1 MLLLLLLLLLFLE
14 GFQSQKEGFELKCP
28 RFQKAQE
35 GLCTY
40 IPCTFTYPNIQ
51 RRYYGIYGY
60 WFKKGPSIS
69 EDVLVATNDQMREV
83 EKEALGRFHLVG
95 DPGSM
100 NCSLSIRDI
109 QGKDRGYYF
118 FRVES
123 GSEKFSYLNY
133 QVKLDV
139 RDLIEKPDIYIPR
152 ILEPKT
158 SVKLMCAA
166 PWVCGEGTPPIF
178 IWRGAAFSSLGP
190 SQKPP
195 YFSELTLSPRPKDH
209 GSNLTCQMT
218 FPGSGAHTETTVQLN
233 VAYPIK
239 TFGISADWEQ
249 ERGLKSSLN
258 HTILKDESLRLLC
271 QADSNPPAFLSWS
284 HGGQVVLSSGPSRA
298 GILVLHLPRLGV
310 KDGGEY
316 RCQAQYRMDTLY
328 ATLNLS
334 VIYAPEN
341 LKVRALWP
349 NRTGAIMEIFSSLVV
364 LVGESL
370 LLECAADS
378 SPPADMSWTRGS
390 QALNSSLR
398 SSPGMLYLELSH
410 VQAEDG
416 GEYTCH
422 AQNEWGTQNISLN
435 LSVQYPP
442 RLFKSF
448 CSRTDEGLL
457 CACSIQAEPS
467 LSLIWWVGERRV
479 EDNRTHDI
487 LQVKSTNSG
496 AWTNGSLILKEKWD
510 LDLNL
515 RCEGRNQHGVHSVIV
530 LIVSDRTRTADLT
543 FFKGA
548 LLGTGITGLLIFCLM
563 LTYKKFLRKKEIE
576 PEVLEVAGSQN
587 NMEEDYVNLDVN
599 QRRVLQPPPPDPV
612 IPNPPDELHYASLN
626 FRSPN
631 VKNQETHTQYS
642 EIKFCSGGKEG
653 GTNSDMK

>member
-435 LSVQYPP
+435 LSVQY
-442 RLFKSF
+442 
-448 CSRTDEGLL
+448 
-457 CACSIQAEPS
+457 
-467 LSLIWWVGERRV
+467 
-479 EDNRTHDI
+479 
-487 LQVKSTNSG
+487 
-496 AWTNGSLILKEKWD
+496 
-510 LDLNL
+510 
-515 RCEGRNQHGVHSVIV
+515 
-530 LIVSDRTRTADLT
+530 RTRTADLT